1 MKSTRPTSR
10 DIARLAEV
18 SQATVSRALRNSP
31 LVRPET
37 RERIESIARQLSYR
51 TDRRAAG
58 LRTRRS
64 STLAL
69 LLFEE
74 SSEDGQINPFFLS
87 MLGHIT
93 RATARRGLDL
103 LVSFQQL
110 SDDWHTEYQL
120 SNRADGLILLG
131 YGDYLSSMPRLQKL
145 AEAGANFVIW
155 GPDVDG
161 TPGRYV
167 RTDNN
172 AGGLQATRHLLRLGR
187 ERIAYVGS
195 SSDHWP
201 EFQALQRLRAGVAR
215 SGHRAGSAP
224 VGRSAVE

>member
-1 MKSTRPTSR
+1 MKSARPTSR

-64 STLAL
+64 NTLAL

-110 SDDWHTEYQL
+110 SDDWHTEY
-120 SNRADGLILLG
+120 
-131 YGDYLSSMPRLQKL
+131 
-145 AEAGANFVIW
+145 
-155 GPDVDG
+155 
-161 TPGRYV
+161 
-167 RTDNN
+167 
-172 AGGLQATRHLLRLGR
+172 
-187 ERIAYVGS
+187 
-195 SSDHWP
+195 
-201 EFQALQRLRAGVAR
+201 
-215 SGHRAGSAP
+215 
-224 VGRSAVE
+224 

>member
-120 SNRADGLILLG
+120 SNRAD
-131 YGDYLSSMPRLQKL
+131 
-145 AEAGANFVIW
+145 
-155 GPDVDG
+155 
-161 TPGRYV
+161 
-167 RTDNN
+167 
-172 AGGLQATRHLLRLGR
+172 
-187 ERIAYVGS
+187 
-195 SSDHWP
+195 
-201 EFQALQRLRAGVAR
+201 
-215 SGHRAGSAP
+215 
-224 VGRSAVE
+224 